1 MGIMGYLRERMGKIL
16 AISIGFSLVVFVAL
30 DVAKSGGA
38 FFKDD
43 RNVLGEAGGEQIKM
57 DEFNKRVDQS
67 SAQFKQG
74 GQGSL
79 SPQIMSYVQ
88 ENVWDIM
95 VRKALLS
102 KEVDKVDL
110 QVGADELNAMIDG
123 NNPDQQIVRAFSDPK
138 TGQFDRSRIL
148 GFLQQLPKLS
158 PDIQNQWKGFVDD
171 LADSKLSEKYV
182 SLVTNGLYV
191 NSLDAKDDYAAK
203 NK

>member
-1 MGIMGYLRERMGKIL
+1 
-16 AISIGFSLVVFVAL
+16 
-30 DVAKSGGA
+30 
-38 FFKDD
+38 
-43 RNVLGEAGGEQIKM
+43 
-57 DEFNKRVDQS
+57 
-67 SAQFKQG
+67 
-74 GQGSL
+74 
-79 SPQIMSYVQ
+79 
-88 ENVWDIM
+88 M
-95 VRKALLS
+95 VRKALLD

-110 QVGADELNAMIDG
+110 QVGADELNNMVDG

-138 TGQFDRSRIL
+138 TGQFDRARIL

-203 NK
+203 NKLANFKYVILPYSSSIPDNKVNHHRRRL